1 MSPER
6 EEGNQMKKKW
16 NPEFIGRKIVE
27 VDEELF
33 ERRIDELGELFYDA
47 FCELHKNRSVEPKLK
62 TSCDEQE
69 LEKVG

>member
-1 MSPER
+1 
-6 EEGNQMKKKW
+6 MKKKW

-33 ERRIDELGELFYDA
+33 ERRLDEVAEVFYDA
-47 FCELHKNRSVEPKLK
+47 FCELHKKRSVEPKLK
-62 TSCDEQE
+62 TSCYEQE

>member
-1 MSPER
+1 
-6 EEGNQMKKKW
+6 MKRKW

-33 ERRIDELGELFYDA
+33 ERRLEEVAEVFYDA
-47 FCELHKNRSVEPKLK
+47 ICELHRNRSVEPKLK
-62 TSCDEQE
+62 NSCDQQE

>member
-1 MSPER
+1 
-6 EEGNQMKKKW
+6 MKKKW

-33 ERRIDELGELFYDA
+33 ERRLDEVAEVFYDA

-62 TSCDEQE
+62 TSCDEQK